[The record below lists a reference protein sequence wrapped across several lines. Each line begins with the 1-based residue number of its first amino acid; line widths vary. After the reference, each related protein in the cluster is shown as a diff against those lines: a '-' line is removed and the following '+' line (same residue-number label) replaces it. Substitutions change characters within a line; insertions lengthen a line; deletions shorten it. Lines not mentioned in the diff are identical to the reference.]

1 MKIQLNGERETVVT
15 TQGGGQ
21 PSVTIAANLKR
32 EKVILDKNGNQI
44 SSLNP
49 RNKVIIKR
57 VDEKEENV

>member
-1 MKIQLNGERETVVT
+1 MNGERETVVGT
-15 TQGGGQ
+15 TNNGQ
-21 PSVTIAANLKR
+21 PSVTIAAQLKR

-57 VDEKEENV
+57 VDEKENE